1 MRYTN
6 ARAILLAIA
15 VLPSLPAAGA
25 ETAGPAPERRATTAD
40 ANDVRAVVEAMNQAI
55 SDADLPRLV
64 GLFADGAVN
73 VDLFPAHSFDRA
85 PPAGT
90 KRVEAVD
97 LADRWR
103 TIGPILFSSTGSY
116 TRRVADMAIHVD
128 KDLALAWADIET
140 RMSPLGEGAQV
151 QTNRFKEICIL
162 RRDDEGWRIVAVT
175 KNRQDVQR

>member
-1 MRYTN
+1 MRCTN
-6 ARAILLAIA
+6 ATAILLATA
-15 VLPSLPAAGA
+15 VLLSLSGAATELENSVGERPAA
-25 ETAGPAPERRATTAD
+25 ATD
-40 ANDVRAVVEAMNQAI
+40 ANAVRAVVEAMNQAI
-55 SDADLPRLV
+55 SDGDLPRLV
-64 GLFADGAVN
+64 ELFADGAVN
-73 VDLFPAHSFDRA
+73 VDLFPAHSFDGA
-85 PPAGT
+85 PPAGA

-103 TIGPILFSSTGSY
+103 TIGPILFSSTASY

-162 RRDDEGWRIVAVT
+162 RHDDEGWRIVAVT
-175 KNRQDVQR
+175 KNRQDAQP